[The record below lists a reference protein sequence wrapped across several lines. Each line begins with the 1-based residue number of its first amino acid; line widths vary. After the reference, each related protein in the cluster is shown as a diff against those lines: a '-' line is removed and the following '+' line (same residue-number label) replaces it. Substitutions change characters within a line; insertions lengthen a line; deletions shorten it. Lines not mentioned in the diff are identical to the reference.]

1 MTSDQMGIFGL
12 VVITTPVIIL
22 CTYVIYDYLKSNRR
36 KEKKS

>member
-12 VVITTPVIIL
+12 IVIITPVIIL
-22 CTYVIYDYLKSNRR
+22 GTYVVYDYLKSNKR